1 MKFLLAPNA
10 LKGSLSAVDAAAA
23 MAEGVRQAGP
33 GAAALQLPVSD
44 GGDGLVEVLHRAL
57 GGELRSRRVTA
68 PRAEED
74 PGWIDA
80 PFLWLP
86 QPRLAG
92 VETAAASGLARVPE
106 ELRDPTRTTSR
117 GTGELISAALDLG
130 AVKVVIGIGGSAT
143 VDAGLGVATALGGRF
158 LDRDDR
164 PLEPVGASLGKV
176 RRIDLSGLDPRL
188 GHVRLEV
195 LCDVDNPLLG
205 PQGAAAIYAPQ
216 KGASPDQV
224 EALEAGLAHL
234 ADRIE
239 EETGRDVRSL
249 PGAGAAGGLGAGL
262 AGFFGA
268 ELHPGAERVL
278 ALTGFGEQLRDADLV
293 LTAEGRLD
301 LQTLRHGKAPAVVA
315 RHARKA
321 GVPCIALAGRVELP
335 EPTGV
340 EDDRGA
346 PTAFQRAGFTAIFS
360 LCPGPVSPARAR
372 EQAAFHLTTVTAQ
385 VVQTFLA
392 RPSP

>member
-1 MKFLLAPNA
+1 MKILLAPNA

-33 GAAALQLPVSD
+33 GAAAQQLPVSD
-44 GGDGLVEVLHRAL
+44 GGDGLVEALHRAL

-68 PRAEED
+68 PRAEEG

-86 QPRLAG
+86 QPRLAV
-92 VETAAASGLARVPE
+92 VEMAAASGLARVPE

-117 GTGELISAALDLG
+117 GTGELISAALDLE
-130 AVKVVIGIGGSAT
+130 ATRVVVGIGGSAT
-143 VDAGLGVATALGGRF
+143 VDGGLGAVTALGGRF

-164 PLEPVGASLGKV
+164 ALEPVGASLGKV

-188 GHVRLEV
+188 GQVRLEV

-205 PQGAAAIYAPQ
+205 PQGAAAIYGPQ
-216 KGASPDQV
+216 KGATPEQV
-224 EALEAGLAHL
+224 EALEAGLARL

-239 EETGRDVRSL
+239 EETGRDVRAL

-278 ALTGFGEQLRDADLV
+278 ALTGFDEQLRDADLV

-315 RHARKA
+315 RRARDA
-321 GVPCIALAGRVELP
+321 GVPCIALAGSLELP
-335 EPTGV
+335 DPAAGEEHSAAV
-340 EDDRGA
+340 A
-346 PTAFQRAGFTAIFS
+346 ALHRAGLTAVFS
-360 LCPGPVSPARAR
+360 LCPGPISPDQAR
-372 EQAAFHLTTVTAQ
+372 EHAARHLTRITAQ
-385 VVQTFLA
+385 VVRTFLA
-392 RPSP
+392 RRTP